1 MADRH
6 YLVVARDAEA
16 QKRITLRIRAG
27 GGIVLASLP
36 SLAVIARLG
45 DQAKE
50 ELTASGDVR
59 HCGAVEISPRP
70 IRRIRVGPDGTH
82 VTA

>member
-6 YLVVARDAEA
+6 YLLVARDAEA
-16 QKRITLRIRAG
+16 QKRIALRVRAG

-36 SLAVIARLG
+36 SLAIIARLS
-45 DQAKE
+45 DATKDD
-50 ELTASGDVR
+50 LAASNDVR